1 MEQEQFNEL
10 FSIMNKQNAP
20 ATNATSHNIK
30 PDTGAIQGNIPERV
44 VSSLKDNTQ
53 PTNTQPAN
61 APVNIPVQQTTQKG
75 GQPQPKPQVIP
86 KQSNTAMPKPAIKKV
101 VINETINTK
110 SAPEKKEVSVSSSSA
125 ELEISADKTNEVIE
139 QQTNT
144 AIVTATVATAAI
156 TTTTGEY
163 FDGYFTIFGIQLAKS
178 SIFILVGFIIIL
190 ALYYL
195 YKYSYTKKEIVTAKR
210 NQEVSYNEQQKMK
223 DSCDEDEESEE
234 EKKSEK
240 PKKSADL

>member
-53 PTNTQPAN
+53 P
-61 APVNIPVQQTTQKG
+61 VPVQQATQKG
-75 GQPQPKPQVIP
+75 VQPQPKPPVQQAKQFNTVI
-86 KQSNTAMPKPAIKKV
+86 PKPAIKKV

-110 SAPEKKEVSVSSSSA
+110 SVPEKKEVSVSISSA
-125 ELEISADKTNEVIE
+125 SELEISADKTNEVIE

-223 DSCDEDEESEE
+223 DSCDEDEETEDE
-234 EKKSEK
+234 KSEK

>member
-10 FSIMNKQNAP
+10 FSIMNKQNVP

-53 PTNTQPAN
+53 P
-61 APVNIPVQQTTQKG
+61 VPVQQA
-75 GQPQPKPQVIP
+75 
-86 KQSNTAMPKPAIKKV
+86 KQFNTAMPKPAIKKV

-110 SAPEKKEVSVSSSSA
+110 SVPEKKEVSVSISSA
-125 ELEISADKTNEVIE
+125 SELEISADKTNEVIE

-195 YKYSYTKKEIVTAKR
+195 YKYSYAKKEIVTVKR

-223 DSCDEDEESEE
+223 DSCDEDEETEDE
-234 EKKSEK
+234 KSEK

>member
-1 MEQEQFNEL
+1 
-10 FSIMNKQNAP
+10 MNKQNAP

-30 PDTGAIQGNIPERV
+30 PETGAIQGNMPERV

-53 PTNTQPAN
+53 PA
-61 APVNIPVQQTTQKG
+61 PVQQATQKG

-86 KQSNTAMPKPAIKKV
+86 KQTTTTTTTTTMPKPAIKKV
-101 VINETINTK
+101 VINETLNTK
-110 SAPEKKEVSVSSSSA
+110 SAPEKKEVSVSSSST
-125 ELEISADKTNEVIE
+125 ELEISADKTNEVNE

-144 AIVTATVATAAI
+144 AIVATTAATAAVAS
-156 TTTTGEY
+156 GY

-195 YKYSYTKKEIVTAKR
+195 YKYSYAKKEIVTVKR

-223 DSCDEDEESEE
+223 QEKSEEDEESEESEE